1 MQSAAADNSDT
12 MVGSFRRMNQIGKGS
27 FATVYKGVH
36 IVRAS
41 PAPALPRTAPLN
53 NARPL

>member
-1 MQSAAADNSDT
+1 MQSTAHDPDT

-36 IVRAS
+36 VVCD
-41 PAPALPRTAPLN
+41 PT
-53 NARPL
+53 